1 MGGEM
6 RVMDV
11 LILNVIKEY
20 EEFKVLEL
28 TKTAEELFEDAEK
41 IYFYK
46 NMHEFFVMFEFNE
59 ESFIAGEFKEICYK
73 GSAKDVNLIE
83 YLWFQYLKYDGVSV
97 SSFTQI
103 EEFLDIA
110 TF

>member
-1 MGGEM
+1 M

-11 LILNVIKEY
+11 LILNVIREY
-20 EEFKVLEL
+20 EEFKEL
-28 TKTAEELFEDAEK
+28 QLKKTAEELYEDAEK

-46 NMHEFFVMFEFNE
+46 NMYEFFIMFEFNE
-59 ESFIAGEFKEICYK
+59 ESLIARELKEICYR
-73 GSAKDVNLIE
+73 GSARNVNLIE
-83 YLWFQYLKYDGVSV
+83 FLWFKYLKYDGVSV
-97 SSFTQI
+97 SSFSQI

>member
-1 MGGEM
+1 MK
-6 RVMDV
+6 VMDV

-20 EEFKVLEL
+20 EEFKEL
-28 TKTAEELFEDAEK
+28 QLANTTEELYKEAEK

-46 NMHEFFVMFEFNE
+46 NMHEFFIMFDFDD
-59 ESFIAGEFKEICYK
+59 ESLIARELKKICYK
-73 GSAKDVNLIE
+73 GATEVVNLID

-97 SSFTQI
+97 SSFSQI
-103 EEFLDIA
+103 EEFLDLA

>member
-1 MGGEM
+1 M

-11 LILNVIKEY
+11 LILNVVMEY
-20 EEFKVLEL
+20 EEFKAHEL
-28 TKTAEELFEDAEK
+28 TKTAEELFEEVEK

-46 NMHEFFVMFEFNE
+46 NIHEFFIMFDFDD
-59 ESFIAGEFKEICYK
+59 ESLIAREIKEICYR
-73 GSAKDVNLIE
+73 GATEVVNLID

-97 SSFTQI
+97 SSFSQI
-103 EEFLDIA
+103 EEFLDLA

>member
-1 MGGEM
+1 MK
-6 RVMDV
+6 VMDV

-20 EEFKVLEL
+20 EEFKEL
-28 TKTAEELFEDAEK
+28 QLTNTAEELYEEAEK

-46 NMHEFFVMFEFNE
+46 NMHEFFIMFGFDE
-59 ESFIAGEFKEICYK
+59 ESLIAKELKEICYK
-73 GSAKDVNLIE
+73 GATEVVNLID

-97 SSFTQI
+97 SSFSQI
-103 EEFLDIA
+103 EEFLDLA

>member
-1 MGGEM
+1 M

-11 LILNVIKEY
+11 LILKVIMEY
-20 EEFKVLEL
+20 EEFKALEL

-46 NMHEFFVMFEFNE
+46 NMHEFIIMFEFNK
-59 ESFIAGEFKEICYK
+59 ESYIAEGLKQIYYMR
-73 GSAKDVNLIE
+73 SAKDVNLIE
-83 YLWFQYLKYDGVSV
+83 HLWFQYLKYDDVSV
-97 SSFTQI
+97 SSFSQI
-103 EEFLDIA
+103 EEFLDLA